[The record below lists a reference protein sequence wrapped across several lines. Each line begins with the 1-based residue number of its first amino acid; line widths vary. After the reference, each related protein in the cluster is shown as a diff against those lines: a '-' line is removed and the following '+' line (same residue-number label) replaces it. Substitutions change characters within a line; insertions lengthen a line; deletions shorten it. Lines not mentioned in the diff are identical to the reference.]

1 MWYAENTKAFLA
13 MKGIIYSGIGHYTQN
28 WKVPNSESQTCYEA
42 PSDRPVE
49 LESFE

>member
-28 WKVPNSESQTCYEA
+28 WKVANSELNDLLDGLRE
-42 PSDRPVE
+42 PN
-49 LESFE
+49 LL